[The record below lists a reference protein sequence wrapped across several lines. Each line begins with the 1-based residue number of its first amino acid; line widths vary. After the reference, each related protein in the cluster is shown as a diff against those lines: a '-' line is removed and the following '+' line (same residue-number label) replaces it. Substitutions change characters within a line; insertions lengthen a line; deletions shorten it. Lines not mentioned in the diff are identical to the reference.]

1 MRRRRNSWRDPTRL
15 LLAMC
20 PEKADD
26 QRTGDWSK
34 AVTTSTLAR
43 PEPSFEEA
51 ARMRA
56 FWCEHRD
63 ALLEKYPEQFVAVSE
78 RTVVAA
84 NSDLFM
90 LVHQLREMGLSPRTD
105 VAIELISSHSGSL
118 LL

>member
-1 MRRRRNSWRDPTRL
+1 M
-15 LLAMC
+15 
-20 PEKADD
+20 
-26 QRTGDWSK
+26 
-34 AVTTSTLAR
+34 TTSTLAR

-51 ARMRA
+51 ARLRA

-63 ALLEKYPEQFVAVSE
+63 HFLEKYPEQFVAMNE
-78 RTVVAA
+78 GTVVAA

-90 LVHQLREMGLSPRTD
+90 LVRELRDMGFSPRTD